1 MLVGAKVRVFLK
13 LTNDFCFFRLGMG
26 YMGWERMGEDGRG
39 WERMGEDGRGWK
51 RMREEGEDGE
61 DGAFHLKSLCGIQ

>member
-26 YMGWERMGEDGRG
+26 CMGGGEEGRG
-39 WERMGEDGRGWK
+39 WERMGEDGRG
-51 RMREEGEDGE
+51 
-61 DGAFHLKSLCGIQ
+61 